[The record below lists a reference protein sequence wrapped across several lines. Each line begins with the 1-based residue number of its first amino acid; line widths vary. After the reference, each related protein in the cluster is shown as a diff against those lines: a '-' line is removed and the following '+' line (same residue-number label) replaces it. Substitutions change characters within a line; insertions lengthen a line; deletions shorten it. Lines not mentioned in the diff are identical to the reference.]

1 MIFLINV
8 IMEIFSVDEE
18 VRKIAKKI
26 ENNS

>member
-8 IMEIFSVDEE
+8 IMEISSVDEE
-18 VRKIAKKI
+18 VRKITKKI

>member
-8 IMEIFSVDEE
+8 IMEISSVDEE